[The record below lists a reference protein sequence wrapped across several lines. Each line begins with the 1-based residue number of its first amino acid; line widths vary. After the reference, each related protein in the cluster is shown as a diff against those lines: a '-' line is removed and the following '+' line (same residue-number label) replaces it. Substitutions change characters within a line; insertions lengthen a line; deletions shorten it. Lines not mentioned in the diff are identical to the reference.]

1 MPLREEIEVARR
13 RIYRDGY
20 DMSLGE
26 LANLYKRGELTIQP
40 EYQRLFRWDPTR
52 KTRFIESL
60 LLNIP
65 IPPIFVFSGEGGR
78 WELIDGLQRI
88 STVLEYMGD
97 LVDSEGQAVGPFVPN
112 GTDLL
117 PSLEGRIWP
126 REDEEEADNHLGE
139 NHQLSIRR
147 ARIRVEILGQ
157 ETDPEIK
164 FELFQR
170 LNTGGANLSEQ
181 EIRNCIIVSIN
192 RDAYQHITDMATDN
206 NFASLATIGE
216 ERTKRQ
222 FAIELVVRFLV
233 LRNFP
238 YKTGLDV
245 HNYLDKGI
253 VNIAGNPD
261 FDWDREKSVFATTM
275 QRLHQD
281 VGADTFRKNNRWSL
295 ALYEFIGLGVSR
307 AIENGTGVTTADEL
321 RAKVAAVADNP
332 NVERY
337 SGSGVRGTQR
347 LSGLVFPF
355 AETHFAS

>member
-1 MPLREEIEVARR
+1 MTLQNEIQIARR

-26 LANLYKRGELTIQP
+26 ITSLYNRGELTIQP
-40 EYQRLFRWDPTR
+40 EYQRLFRWDATR

-65 IPPIFVFSGEGGR
+65 IPPIFVFSGAGGK

-88 STVLEYMGD
+88 STVLEYMGE
-97 LVDSEGQAVGPFVPN
+97 LVDADGHKLENFVPN

-117 PSLEGRIWP
+117 PSLEGKIWP
-126 REDEEEADNHLGE
+126 ADDVPPEENHLGE
-139 NHQLSIRR
+139 EHQITIRR
-147 ARIRVEILGQ
+147 ARIRIEILGQ

-181 EIRNCIIVSIN
+181 EIRNCIIVAIN
-192 RDAYQHITDMATDN
+192 RDVYHHLHDMASDE
-206 NFASLATIGE
+206 NFLALASIGE

-222 FAIELVVRFLV
+222 FAVELAVRFVV
-233 LRNFP
+233 LRNYP
-238 YKTGLDV
+238 YRAGLDV

-253 VNIAGNPD
+253 VSLCSETAFNWN
-261 FDWDREKSVFATTM
+261 REKTIFRETM
-275 QRLHQD
+275 RRLRED
-281 VGADTFRKNNRWSL
+281 VGTDAFRKNNRWSI
-295 ALYEFIGLGVSR
+295 ALFEFVSLGVSK
-307 AIENGTGVTTADEL
+307 ALEQGMLQTQDEL
-321 RAKVAAVADNP
+321 RTRLTAALTNE

-337 SGSGVRGTQR
+337 SGSGIRGTQR
-347 LSGLVFPF
+347 LSGLVLPF
-355 AETHFAS
+355 SEALFTN